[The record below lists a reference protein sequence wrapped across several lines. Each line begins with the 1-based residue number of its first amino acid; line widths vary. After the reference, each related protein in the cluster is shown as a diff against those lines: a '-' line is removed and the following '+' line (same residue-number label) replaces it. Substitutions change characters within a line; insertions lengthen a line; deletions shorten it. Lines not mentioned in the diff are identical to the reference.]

1 MSPNTEE
8 INKKKDSVAVS
19 CGYNTC
25 FAVKACDELYHLT
38 KSMDRIGTPLG
49 FQSIV
54 WTFVRHTVSRCL
66 IVPALPEMA
75 KVTIGFLQ
83 FLPTGQ
89 HGLCFG
95 YLFSGPL
102 TLHSLIHGPPSM
114 DRIGTPLGFQSIVW
128 TFVRHTVSRCLIFP
142 ALPEMA
148 KVTIGFLQFLSTGQH
163 GLCFGYLFSGPPTLH
178 SLIHGPPFGVRFQ
191 ESLVIRL
198 YSEIDQIHLSIEA
211 QCGTAC
217 SPLGDC
223 HR

>member
-95 YLFSGPL
+95 YLFSGP
-102 TLHSLIHGPPSM
+102 
-114 DRIGTPLGFQSIVW
+114 
-128 TFVRHTVSRCLIFP
+128 
-142 ALPEMA
+142 
-148 KVTIGFLQFLSTGQH
+148 
-163 GLCFGYLFSGPPTLH
+163 PTLH